1 MQFAFI
7 EAWRSG
13 LFARHHWLPNIFA
26 GVVVGIVALPLALAF
41 AIASGVRPEQGLY
54 TAIVAG
60 FCAALLGGSRYQ
72 ISGPTGAFIVIL
84 ADITAHY
91 GVDGLQIATLMAG
104 VMLMLMG
111 LAKLGS
117 VVKFIPLPVIVG
129 FTSGIAVIIWVG
141 QWQDFF
147 GLARVSGAHFHEK
160 LWQLLALLPQFHW
173 ATTGLALLGLL
184 ILIVAAKFPRLNR
197 IPAPLTVLV
206 VLTILQNYFQ
216 FSGVATIGST
226 FGAIPRQL
234 PSFQLPDI
242 DMSTLLMLLGPAF
255 TIAMLGAIES
265 LLSATVADGMTGTK
279 HRPNQEL
286 VGQGVANIAA
296 PLFGGFAATGAI
308 ARTATNIKN
317 GATGPLA
324 GVIHVLTLVLIV
336 LAAAPL
342 AADIPLAALAA
353 ILFVV
358 AYNMSE
364 WRHFVHILSKG
375 PREDGALLLL
385 TFVLTVFA
393 DLVVAVNIGV
403 VLAALLFMRRMA
415 NSVAVS
421 NEATPALKIALTQ
434 AGLTRLP
441 KGIEVYHIDGPLF
454 FGAVEQFVHTLQI
467 TQQTYNTLVIDLS
480 DVPFVDMTAILALQD
495 MVQKLHKS
503 AVDVVLFGAKQSVID
518 KLLKVGFGT
527 EHFAVRFV
535 ADWREVLL

>member
-7 EAWRSG
+7 EAWRAG

-60 FCAALLGGSRYQ
+60 FLAAIFGGSRYQ

-84 ADITAHY
+84 ADISAHY

-104 VMLMLMG
+104 VILVLMG
-111 LAKLGS
+111 ISKFGA

-141 QWQDFF
+141 QWKDFF
-147 GLARVSGAHFHEK
+147 GLAPIAGQHFHEK
-160 LWQLLALLPQFHW
+160 LWLLLQQLPQFHW
-173 ATTGLALLGLL
+173 ATTGLALLGLI
-184 ILIVAAKFPRLNR
+184 ILITAAKFPKLNR

-206 VLTILQNYFQ
+206 VLTLFQ
-216 FSGVATIGST
+216 DHFHFSGVATIGST
-226 FGAIPRQL
+226 FGAIPANL
-234 PSFQLPDI
+234 PSFQLPHI
-242 DMSTLLMLLGPAF
+242 DVSTLIMLLGPAF

-265 LLSATVADGMTGTK
+265 LLSATVADGMTATK
-279 HRPNQEL
+279 HRSNQEL
-286 VGQGVANIAA
+286 VGQGIANVAA
-296 PLFGGFAATGAI
+296 PLFGGIAATGAI

-324 GVIHVLTLVLIV
+324 GIIHAVTLVLIIWV
-336 LAAAPL
+336 AAPL
-342 AADIPLAALAA
+342 AEHIPLAALAA

-375 PREDGALLLL
+375 PREDGVLLVL
-385 TFVLTVFA
+385 TFLLTVFA
-393 DLVVAVNIGV
+393 DLVVAVNVGV

-415 NSVAVS
+415 KSISVS
-421 NEATPALKIALTQ
+421 TEASPALQIALTQ
-434 AGLTRLP
+434 AGLTQLP
-441 KGIEVYHIDGPLF
+441 KGVEVYHVDGPLF
-454 FGAVEQFVHTLQI
+454 FGAVEHFVHALQI
-467 TQQTYNTLVIDLS
+467 TQQPYNTLVIDLS
-480 DVPFVDMTAILALQD
+480 DVPFVDITAILALQD
-495 MVQKLHKS
+495 MVQQLNHR
-503 AVDVVLFGAKQSVID
+503 AVDVVFFGAKQAITD
-518 KLLKVGFGT
+518 QLLKAGFAS
-527 EHFAVRFV
+527 EHLAVRFV
-535 ADWREVLL
+535 TNWREVLL